1 MMLFASTCNQ
11 PLRLKE
17 ALEPVRGTLV
27 AKAPV
32 ARWGLAYVQSGEVLL
47 SRSPR
52 QSETDVDLYSAV
64 AEVASDYVVAH
75 AVRPGAPEAEWAGT
89 ANTQPFRFRRWMLA
103 QQGSIGHYAQVA
115 PQLLEQVP
123 DYMRRNVKGRTPA
136 ELFFH
141 VFLAMLHDLGSV
153 DDPNLPITT
162 TRRAIAAALGLVLDR
177 VTKAGGGETPGN
189 LVVSNGRSMLA
200 VRLGGPMYTRRLT
213 VLGPRGERD
222 ESFRGVMVLSTDT
235 PPGEGFEEVPQRS
248 GLAIGRDLRTDIAVL
263 EG

>member
-17 ALEPVRGTLV
+17 ALEPVRSTLL

-32 ARWGLAYVQSGEVLL
+32 ARWGLAYVHSGEVLL

-52 QSETDVDLYSAV
+52 QSDVDVDLFAAV
-64 AEVASDYVVAH
+64 AEIASDYVIAH
-75 AVRPGAPEAEWAGT
+75 AVAPGMPETEWAGT
-89 ANTQPFRFRRWMLA
+89 TNTQPFRFRRWMFA
-103 QQGSIGHYAQVA
+103 QEGTIGHYLQVA
-115 PQLLEQVP
+115 PQLMEQVP

-153 DDPNLPITT
+153 DDSNLPIAT
-162 TRRAIAAALGLVLDR
+162 TRRAVAAALAIVLDR
-177 VTKAGGGETPGN
+177 VTKAGGGEVPGN

-213 VLGPRGERD
+213 VLGPRGDRD
-222 ESFRGVMVLSTDT
+222 ESFRGVMVISGAAH
-235 PPGEGFEEVPQRS
+235 PGEGFEEVPLRS
-248 GLAIGRDLRTDIAVL
+248 GIAIGRDLRSDIAPL
-263 EG
+263 DG